1 MNKKQIENEKLRLM
15 VFESAKELGEKVD
28 KHLLDRYGIDSNEY
42 TFIVPIRENFFL
54 DFFLLV

>member
-42 TFIVPIRENFFL
+42 TFIVPIRENFF
-54 DFFLLV
+54 